1 MKDFPLIRS
10 QRAAIIGTLL
20 IAAPMLLLSLSPLTG
35 VYAALLSLF
44 LLPTALCLLGLTGGL
59 IPMLVSAL
67 LSLCGLYRFA
77 GQAGALLGAV
87 YLLPVMAVFLFVVA
101 RRVPFWHACAG
112 MIGAHVA
119 ALAAA
124 YLILQSLAGGDLYTA
139 AGAWAAAA
147 VEKWAMCDQLLF
159 QLYDMGAITLPETL
173 RDSMLSPML
182 GGYTL
187 SAAARADLLLSV
199 RSLVSSSLAS
209 LTPSLIIRQ
218 SILGG
223 VGCLLLPLRFGAIAA
238 QRRAFRSEEPA
249 DAERQLQSKPD
260 FPNLNMPPLSMWFV
274 PRGYGWQLGLMLVAG
289 YVLGGSAASG
299 AAIAGRIL
307 YAAANAVFTIQG
319 LAVINFMQKA
329 RGVKLA
335 RRVIVPALLLLFSI
349 LPFLGI
355 FDQVANIRGLRKP
368 KEPKEDS

>member
-1 MKDFPLIRS
+1 
-10 QRAAIIGTLL
+10 
-20 IAAPMLLLSLSPLTG
+20 
-35 VYAALLSLF
+35 
-44 LLPTALCLLGLTGGL
+44 
-59 IPMLVSAL
+59 
-67 LSLCGLYRFA
+67 
-77 GQAGALLGAV
+77 
-87 YLLPVMAVFLFVVA
+87 
-101 RRVPFWHACAG
+101 
-112 MIGAHVA
+112 
-119 ALAAA
+119 
-124 YLILQSLAGGDLYTA
+124 
-139 AGAWAAAA
+139 
-147 VEKWAMCDQLLF
+147 MCDQLLF

-173 RDSMLSPML
+173 RDSMLSPTL

-238 QRRAFRSEEPA
+238 QRRAFRSEAPA

-260 FPNLNMPPLSMWFV
+260 FPDLNMPPLSMWFV